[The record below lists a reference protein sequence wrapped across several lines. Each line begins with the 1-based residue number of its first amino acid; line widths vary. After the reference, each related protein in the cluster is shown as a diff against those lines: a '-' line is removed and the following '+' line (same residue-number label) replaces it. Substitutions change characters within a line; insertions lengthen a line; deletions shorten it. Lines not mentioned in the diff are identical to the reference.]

1 MVGIQFKKAMYL
13 LVFHPALSVNN
24 RRTGQRGGGQ
34 EAGGLLNRQN
44 LLTMKKVI
52 C

>member
-13 LVFHPALSVNN
+13 LVFHPALSVKN
-24 RRTGQRGGGQ
+24 RRTEEQRRGGVF
-34 EAGGLLNRQN
+34 NIQN
-44 LLTMKKVI
+44 LLTMTKVI

>member
-13 LVFHPALSVNN
+13 LVFHPALSVKN
-24 RRTGQRGGGQ
+24 RRTGERGGG
-34 EAGGLLNRQN
+34 AY
-44 LLTMKKVI
+44 LTDKI